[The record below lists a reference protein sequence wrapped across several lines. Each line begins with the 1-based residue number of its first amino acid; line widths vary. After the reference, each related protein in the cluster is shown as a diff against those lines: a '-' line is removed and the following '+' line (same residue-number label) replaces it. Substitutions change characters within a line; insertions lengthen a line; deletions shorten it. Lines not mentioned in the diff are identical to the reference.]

1 MAKLRFRCPDVPFVP
16 AFLRRVDVT
25 LALMVALV
33 VSALVAHHGGDV
45 LWSDAPAPEVA
56 ARQSLP
62 EGEEV
67 VEESMAPIPKAG
79 KPVRFLMQNVQ
90 NYFVAGEESRSR
102 YTIRPKSV
110 RSREAVAEVIASARP
125 EVVGL
130 VEMGGALA
138 LKDLAERLAARGL
151 KYPYSRVLTRQGEDR
166 ALAVLSMHPLVEDHS
181 QANYGLFG
189 QQNRKMLR
197 GILDV
202 TVQVK
207 DGRRFR
213 IIGAHLKSRV
223 GDNPAAAA
231 SLRAR
236 EARTLAMYI
245 QRVVR
250 RQPKMPLLVYG
261 DWNDGPSDASLGV
274 LTQGLS
280 RDAALTRLDPEDS
293 RGDKWTLYYKAGR
306 EYCTFDQ
313 IFVNSALRQR
323 RGRKSESGIV
333 DIPASRSASDHRAV
347 WCELR

>member
-1 MAKLRFRCPDVPFVP
+1 M
-16 AFLRRVDVT
+16 
-25 LALMVALV
+25 
-33 VSALVAHHGGDV
+33 
-45 LWSDAPAPEVA
+45 
-56 ARQSLP
+56 
-62 EGEEV
+62 
-67 VEESMAPIPKAG
+67 
-79 KPVRFLMQNVQ
+79 
-90 NYFVAGEESRSR
+90 
-102 YTIRPKSV
+102 
-110 RSREAVAEVIASARP
+110 
-125 EVVGL
+125 
-130 VEMGGALA
+130 
-138 LKDLAERLAARGL
+138 
-151 KYPYSRVLTRQGEDR
+151 
-166 ALAVLSMHPLVEDHS
+166 
-181 QANYGLFG
+181 
-189 QQNRKMLR
+189 
-197 GILDV
+197 

-213 IIGAHLKSRV
+213 ITGAHLKSRV

-313 IFVNSALRQR
+313 IFVNSTLRHR